1 MTFFNPLI
9 DKILPIEKQKHLGI
23 LNSNVAKHYC
33 CIKLTSFKRIF
44 KNKNIPYFFFGRQ
57 PEARLH
63 NPPVTVR
70 PGTPEFGAWLQTF
83 SYGGFTV
90 RWKSLFDVVHFYSLG
105 VVATAPKQAENKDL
119 KLLNCLF
126 VL

>member
-1 MTFFNPLI
+1 MI
-9 DKILPIEKQKHLGI
+9 DKILPKEKQKHLGI
-23 LNSNVAKHYC
+23 LNTKVAKQYN
-33 CIKLTSFKRIF
+33 IVVLNKQLF

-90 RWKSLFDVVHFYSLG
+90 RWKSFFDVVHFYSLG
-105 VVATAPKQAENKDL
+105 VVATAPKQAENEDL